1 MLLNER
7 FVKYLTKVLIS
18 KIACLKNVFFNQN
31 IKNLSGT
38 EIIIIGAKRK
48 MLQTKNSSFYA
59 IFYKSQKVV
68 SSICMKNIFKLC
80 ICHVV

>member
-31 IKNLSGT
+31 IKNLPGT
-38 EIIIIGAKRK
+38 EIIII
-48 MLQTKNSSFYA
+48 
-59 IFYKSQKVV
+59 
-68 SSICMKNIFKLC
+68 
-80 ICHVV
+80 